1 MPMIYFAW
9 LIATIIAYMVLVTIV
24 KKIYIRKIRLYFYV

>member
-1 MPMIYFAW
+1 MPMVYFAW

-24 KKIYIRKIRLYFYV
+24 KKVYIRKYGELL